1 MSLSSNIRFRKFLG
15 EFLKAPG
22 SIGAIAPSS
31 WQLAESITDAAG
43 VSQARVIVELGPGT
57 GALTSAILRKLPPN
71 ATYFAI
77 EANAS
82 FVEEMKQRYP
92 DVRVHHDSAVAIRR
106 YVEASGHTHCDCIV
120 SGLPFATF
128 PDQLQDDL
136 LAAIRDALE
145 PGGRFATFAYL
156 QGLLVRQGRRFRRR
170 LHAEFPTVSRTPTVW
185 RNMPP
190 AFVYRAV
197 K

>member
-1 MSLSSNIRFRKFLG
+1 MGLRRFVG

-31 WQLAESITDAAG
+31 PQLADSITEAAG

-57 GALTSAILRKLPPN
+57 GALSAAILRKKQPD

-82 FVEEMKQRYP
+82 FVEEMKHRYP
-92 DVRVHHDSAVAIRR
+92 DVPVHHDSAVAIRR
-106 YVEASGHTHCDCIV
+106 YLTAAGHTSCDCIV

-128 PDQLQDDL
+128 PDGLQDDL
-136 LAAIRDALE
+136 LTAIGEALG
-145 PGGRFATFAYL
+145 PGGRFATFAYW

-170 LHAEFPTVSRTPTVW
+170 LHSEFPHVSRTPTVW

>member
-1 MSLSSNIRFRKFLG
+1 MGVRRFLG
-15 EFLKAPG
+15 EFLKAPS

-31 WQLAESITDAAG
+31 PRLAESITEAAG

-57 GALTSAILRKLPPN
+57 GALSAAICRKRRPG

-82 FVEEMKQRYP
+82 FVEEMRRRYP
-92 DVRVHHDSAVAIRR
+92 DVTVYHDSAVAIRR
-106 YVEASGHTHCDCIV
+106 YVEAAGHAHCDCIV

-128 PDQLQDDL
+128 PDQLQDNL
-136 LAAIRDALE
+136 LTVIRDALG
-145 PGGRFATFAYL
+145 PGGRFATFAYV
-156 QGLLVRQGRRFRRR
+156 QGLLVRQGRRFQRR
-170 LHAEFPTVSRTPTVW
+170 LHAEFPNVSKTPTVW

>member
-1 MSLSSNIRFRKFLG
+1 VGLRRFLG

-31 WQLAESITDAAG
+31 PQLAESITEAAG

-57 GALTSAILRKLPPN
+57 GALSAAIRRKRRPE

-82 FVEEMKQRYP
+82 FVEEMKHRYP
-92 DVRVHHDSAVAIRR
+92 DIPVHHDSAVAIRR
-106 YVEASGHTHCDCIV
+106 YVEAAGHRYCDCIV

-128 PDQLQDDL
+128 PDALQDQL
-136 LAAIRDALE
+136 LAAIRDALA
-145 PGGRFATFAYL
+145 PGGRFATFAYA
-156 QGLLVRQGRRFRRR
+156 QGLLMRQGRRFRRR
-170 LHAEFPTVSRTPTVW
+170 LHEEFPTASRTPTVW

-197 K
+197 R

>member
-1 MSLSSNIRFRKFLG
+1 MGLRRFLG

-31 WQLAESITDAAG
+31 PQLAEAITEAAG
-43 VSQARVIVELGPGT
+43 VGQARVIVELGPGT
-57 GALTSAILRKLPPN
+57 GALSAAIRRKRRPE

-82 FVEEMKQRYP
+82 FVEDMRHRYP
-92 DVRVHHDSAVAIRR
+92 DVTVYHDSAVAIRR
-106 YVEASGHTHCDCIV
+106 YLEAAGQTHCDCIV

-128 PDQLQDDL
+128 PDALQDDL
-136 LAAIRDALE
+136 LTAIREALG

-170 LHAEFPTVSRTPTVW
+170 LHEEFPNVSRTPTVW

-197 K
+197 R

>member
-1 MSLSSNIRFRKFLG
+1 MGVRRFLG
-15 EFLKAPG
+15 EFLKAPS

-31 WQLAESITDAAG
+31 PQLAESITEAAG

-57 GALTSAILRKLPPN
+57 GALSAAICRKRRPG

-77 EANAS
+77 EANAA
-82 FVEEMKQRYP
+82 FVEEMRRRYP
-92 DVRVHHDSAVAIRR
+92 DLTVYHDSAVAIRR
-106 YVEASGHTHCDCIV
+106 YVEAAGHAHCDCIV

-136 LAAIRDALE
+136 LTAIRDALG
-145 PGGRFATFAYL
+145 PGGRFATFAYV
-156 QGLLVRQGRRFRRR
+156 QSLLVRQGRRFQRR
-170 LHAEFPTVSRTPTVW
+170 LHAEFPNVSKTPTVW

>member
-1 MSLSSNIRFRKFLG
+1 MGLRRFLG

-22 SIGAIAPSS
+22 SIGAVAPSS
-31 WQLAESITDAAG
+31 AQLADAITEAAG
-43 VSQARVIVELGPGT
+43 VRQARVVVELGPGT
-57 GALTSAILRKLPPN
+57 GALSAAILRKLQPN

-77 EANAS
+77 EANPS
-82 FVEEMKQRYP
+82 FVDEMKQRYP
-92 DVRVHHDSAVAIRR
+92 NVCVHHDSAVAIRR
-106 YVEASGHTHCDCIV
+106 YVEAAGHTHCDCIV

-136 LAAIRDALE
+136 LTAIADVLS

-156 QGLLVRQGRRFRRR
+156 QSRLVKQGRRFQRR
-170 LHAEFPTVSRTPTVW
+170 LRAKFPGVSTTPTVW
-185 RNMPP
+185 GNMPP

>member
-1 MSLSSNIRFRKFLG
+1 VGLRRFLG

-31 WQLAESITDAAG
+31 PQLAESITEAAD
-43 VSQARVIVELGPGT
+43 VSRARVIVELGPGT
-57 GALTSAILRKLPPN
+57 GALSAAILRKRRPE

-82 FVEEMKQRYP
+82 FVEEMKRRYP
-92 DVRVHHDSAVAIRR
+92 DIPVHHDSAVAIRR
-106 YVEASGHTHCDCIV
+106 YVEAAGHTHCDCIV

-128 PDQLQDDL
+128 PDALQDDL
-136 LAAIRDALE
+136 LIAIREALG

-156 QGLLVRQGRRFRRR
+156 QGLLVRQGRRFQRR
-170 LHAEFPTVSRTPTVW
+170 LREEFPTVSRTPTVW

>member
-1 MSLSSNIRFRKFLG
+1 MKFRRFLG

-31 WQLAESITDAAG
+31 PQLADSITEAAG
-43 VSQARVIVELGPGT
+43 VRQARVIVELGPGT
-57 GALTSAILRKLPPN
+57 GALTAAILRKRQPGS
-71 ATYFAI
+71 TYIAI

-82 FVEEMKQRYP
+82 FVEEMKQRFP
-92 DVRVHHDSAVAIRR
+92 GVLVHHDSAVAIRR
-106 YVEASGHTHCDCIV
+106 YVEAAGHSHCDCIV

-128 PDQLQDDL
+128 PDTLQDEL
-136 LAAIRDALE
+136 LAAIHEALDT
-145 PGGRFATFAYL
+145 GGRFTTFAYL
-156 QGLLVRQGRRFRRR
+156 QGLLVRQGRRFQQR
-170 LHAEFPTVSRTPTVW
+170 LRAKFPQVARTPTVW